1 MARGNFISAGF
12 LITSSASARLLLM
25 SDLNKHCIFF
35 MIVTTTPNIEGKQI
49 VEYLGIVSSQT
60 IIGAN
65 FFKDILAGLRDF
77 FGGRSGAYERVL
89 DEAKQFAMNELVLR
103 AKSIG
108 ANAVVGIDMDY
119 ETVGA
124 HGSMLMVCI
133 SGTAVRFQ

>member
-1 MARGNFISAGF
+1 
-12 LITSSASARLLLM
+12 
-25 SDLNKHCIFF
+25 

-89 DEAKQFAMNELVLR
+89 DEAKQFAMNELVQR

-119 ETVGA
+119 ETVGTG
-124 HGSMLMVCI
+124 GSMLMVCI
-133 SGTAVRFQ
+133 SGTAVRFV